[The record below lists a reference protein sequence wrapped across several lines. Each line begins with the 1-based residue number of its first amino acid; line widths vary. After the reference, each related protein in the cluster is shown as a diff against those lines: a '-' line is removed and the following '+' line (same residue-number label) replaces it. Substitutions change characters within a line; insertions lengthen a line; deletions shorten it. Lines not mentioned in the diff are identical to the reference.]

1 MKNLKKNFNQIK
13 HIGVVGCSSEG
24 AALCYKTICT
34 ESGKYLGEH
43 AHPEISMHTHSLA
56 RYVEYLD
63 SNDLQRVGDLMLSSA
78 DKLKS
83 QGACFL
89 ICPDNTIH
97 QAFDYVIER
106 SPLPW
111 LHIADSVIAEATIKG
126 YRKLGLLGTRWLVES
141 DVYPSK
147 LETANI
153 GWLRPPKK
161 AVKRI
166 GQLIMGELVT
176 GVFRQETVQYF
187 EDTINNLKQD
197 GCDAVVLGC
206 TEIPLIIDD
215 SNSALPTLNS
225 NHLLAEA
232 AIKEAIVAS

>member
-1 MKNLKKNFNQIK
+1 MKDPKQIK
-13 HIGVVGCSSEG
+13 HIGIVGCSAEG

-63 SNDLQRVGDLMLSSA
+63 SSDFQGISDLMLSSA

-83 QGACFL
+83 QGADFL

-97 QAFDYVIER
+97 QAYEYVVER

-111 LHIADSVIAEATIKG
+111 LHISDGVIAAAISKG
-126 YRKLGLLGTRWLVES
+126 YKKLGLLGTHWLVES
-141 DVYPSK
+141 DVYPAK
-147 LETANI
+147 LSDAHLS
-153 GWLRPPKK
+153 WLRPPQETIT
-161 AVKRI
+161 RI
-166 GQLIMGELVT
+166 GYLIMNELVN
-176 GVFRQETVQYF
+176 GIYRVESVKYF
-187 EDTINNLKQD
+187 QDTIRSLKEA
-197 GCDAVVLGC
+197 GCDAVILGC
-206 TEIPLIIDD
+206 TEIPLIIND

-225 NHLLAEA
+225 THLLAQA
-232 AIKEAIVAS
+232 AIFKAISTLK